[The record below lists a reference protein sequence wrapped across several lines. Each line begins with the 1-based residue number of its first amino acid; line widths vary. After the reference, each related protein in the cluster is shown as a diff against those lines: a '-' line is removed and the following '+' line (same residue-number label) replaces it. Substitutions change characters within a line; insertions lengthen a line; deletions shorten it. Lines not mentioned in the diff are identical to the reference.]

1 METPSAIAP
10 VIRLILLVGSEHIIH
25 CLGPAVRI
33 AFVSTL

>member
-10 VIRLILLVGSEHIIH
+10 VIRLIFFVGSEHIIN
-25 CLGPAVRI
+25 CLRRAVRI